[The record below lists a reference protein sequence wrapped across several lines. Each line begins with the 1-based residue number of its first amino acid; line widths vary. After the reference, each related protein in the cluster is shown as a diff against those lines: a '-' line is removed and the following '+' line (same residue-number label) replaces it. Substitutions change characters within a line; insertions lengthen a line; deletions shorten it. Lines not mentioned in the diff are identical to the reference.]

1 MLSIS
6 FSWLLL
12 KLCRIPACINI
23 KASIIR
29 WVLEDHIEYLRS
41 YNRPSLITLLRT
53 KHFVKVAFGTPY
65 LSCYGI
71 ALHFFFLLWCIWSQ
85 DLQVKSSPP
94 VQTATPVH
102 NDPAIIQVKKM
113 TLVSCMSVHGSVRYY
128 WFWGDKIMADLDIIM
143 VLEQIYHGTSSTS
156 STASPPFQGR
166 GPEVELQRKLCL
178 ARVAPLCNSH
188 DKLKK
193 RKLLI

>member
-1 MLSIS
+1 
-6 FSWLLL
+6 
-12 KLCRIPACINI
+12 
-23 KASIIR
+23 
-29 WVLEDHIEYLRS
+29 
-41 YNRPSLITLLRT
+41 
-53 KHFVKVAFGTPY
+53 
-65 LSCYGI
+65 
-71 ALHFFFLLWCIWSQ
+71 
-85 DLQVKSSPP
+85 
-94 VQTATPVH
+94 
-102 NDPAIIQVKKM
+102 
-113 TLVSCMSVHGSVRYY
+113 
-128 WFWGDKIMADLDIIM
+128 MADLDIIM